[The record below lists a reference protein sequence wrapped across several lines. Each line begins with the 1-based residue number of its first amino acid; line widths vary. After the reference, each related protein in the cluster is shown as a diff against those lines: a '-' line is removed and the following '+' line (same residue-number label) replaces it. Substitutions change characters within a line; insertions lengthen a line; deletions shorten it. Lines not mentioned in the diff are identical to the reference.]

1 MIRHGET
8 DLNARRVLQRPETA
22 LSARGRDQAGRL
34 ADHLAGAGITHI
46 LSSDLARA
54 QETAR
59 ALEATTGAC
68 FELEPLLQ
76 ERNFG
81 DLRGTAYADLD
92 EDPFQP
98 GYASSGRRKPGR
110 IFAPRVER
118 AWAADCLG
126 FQKVSTGALAV
137 VTSRPGAASRS
148 RGYHVDPGEAGVE
161 APDSPLRF
169 RNTSYSV
176 VEGTRAPGRLVSPG
190 PRRPPRRQWTSAIP
204 VKPDLARKSG

>member
-1 MIRHGET
+1 MTIFLIRHGET
-8 DLNARRVLQRPETA
+8 ELNARRVLQRPETA
-22 LSARGRDQAGRL
+22 LSARGREQAGRL

-59 ALEATTGAC
+59 ALEATTGAS

-81 DLRGTAYADLD
+81 DLRGTPYVDLD

-98 GYASSGRRKPGR
+98 GYHPPGGESQDA
-110 IFAPRVER
+110 FATRVER
-118 AWAADCLG
+118 AWAGITRVAGGLD
-126 FQKVSTGALAV
+126 GALAV
-137 VTSRPGAASRS
+137 VTHGLVCQAIARH
-148 RGYHVDPGEAGVE
+148 HVERETGLE

-176 VEGTRAPGRLVSPG
+176 IEGAGSWRLVRLG
-190 PRRPPRRQWTSAIP
+190 CDDHLEAMDERDGGVA
-204 VKPDLARKSG
+204 

>member
-1 MIRHGET
+1 MTIFLIRHGET
-8 DLNARRVLQRPETA
+8 DLNARRVLQLPETA

-81 DLRGTAYADLD
+81 DLRGTPYADLD

-98 GYASSGRRKPGR
+98 GYHPPGGESQDA
-110 IFAPRVER
+110 FATRVER
-118 AWAADCLG
+118 AWAAI
-126 FQKVSTGALAV
+126 
-137 VTSRPGAASRS
+137 
-148 RGYHVDPGEAGVE
+148 
-161 APDSPLRF
+161 
-169 RNTSYSV
+169 
-176 VEGTRAPGRLVSPG
+176 TRANSQTGSMLM
-190 PRRPPRRQWTSAIP
+190 
-204 VKPDLARKSG
+204 